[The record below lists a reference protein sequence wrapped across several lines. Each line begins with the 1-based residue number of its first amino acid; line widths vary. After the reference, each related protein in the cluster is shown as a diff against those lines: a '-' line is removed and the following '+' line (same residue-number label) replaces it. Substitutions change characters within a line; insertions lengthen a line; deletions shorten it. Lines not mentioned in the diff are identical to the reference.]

1 MLKWW
6 PTRAQRMQV
15 RHERAAAQANEE
27 RERVLATPE
36 MRAHQARMRISH
48 SVSVLFRPN
57 GEAHVLVSSIPRG
70 GAPRLVDGL
79 PLVVADASDPAA
91 LGRAVLDAMER
102 CTYGVMPRRDL
113 RNDDLNDHELLR
125 WANARSWAEYNRH
138 CRDVGVYSEYE
149 DQPTSVRITP
159 MARGYGGVFTPVKAP
174 EWDGEVPV
182 ESPEQ
187 LGREILAA
195 QALATS

>member
-1 MLKWW
+1 M
-6 PTRAQRMQV
+6 RA
-15 RHERAAAQANEE
+15 RHERAATQAKEE
-27 RERVLATPE
+27 RERLLATAE
-36 MRAHQARMRISH
+36 IQAYQARMRISH

-57 GEAHVLVSSIPRG
+57 GQAHVLIYSIPRG

-91 LGRAVLDAMER
+91 LGQAVLDAMDR

-125 WANARSWAEYNRH
+125 WAKARSWAEYNRN
-138 CRDVGVYSEYE
+138 CRDVGVHSVYE
-149 DQPTSVRITP
+149 DRPTSVRITP
-159 MARGYGGVFTPVKAP
+159 MARGYGGVFTPADAA

-182 ESPEQ
+182 ENAEQ
-187 LGREILAA
+187 LGRKILAA
-195 QALATS
+195 RALATS